1 MNASSASRASA
12 PARLLSWPTL
22 DNPRALVFWT
32 IVIGTAAR
40 LAAAAA
46 LGYGLG
52 EGYYFAT
59 ARHLALSYFDQPP
72 LFLWITHA
80 TWALTGSDSAFVI
93 RLPFIAMFV
102 ATTWLMYRLG
112 ALLFDER
119 AGAIAA
125 VLLNTSPVFT
135 ISAGGWIQPDGPLML
150 CLTAAAFCIARIAV
164 APPRHPTFRLWVAA
178 GIWFGLA
185 LLSKYHAILI
195 AGGLVLFAL
204 TSRAHRRWFAEPGP
218 YVAALIALAIFSP
231 VLLWNA
237 RNGWVSFDFQGSRA
251 GGASFRPLGIVR
263 SIGGQAG
270 YLGPWVFV
278 LLVAVYFKGLRRGP
292 KATAIW
298 LLCCLA
304 TIPLV
309 LFTVIALWAEIN
321 AHFHWQSPGYLMLFP
336 LVGVFIPEDARMR
349 RWLIG
354 SVAAMTT
361 LLVIWLSQSVWGWI
375 RIPVPPSLASYVE
388 KFEDPTLE
396 AFDWPELRAALAAR
410 GLLESPRL
418 FVVATRWH
426 QAGKMDVMVGDKLPV
441 VCLCEDPR
449 NIAFNWDERAFKG
462 WDALIVGTD
471 AFLPNVGVYAPY
483 FDAIEKLDDIA
494 LHRAGSTV
502 MTLHVYRGRNYNGR
516 YPMSL
521 PRR

>member
-1 MNASSASRASA
+1 M
-12 PARLLSWPTL
+12 SWPTL
-22 DNPRALVFWT
+22 GDPRALVIWT

-40 LAAAAA
+40 MIAAAA

-72 LFLWITHA
+72 LSLWITHA
-80 TWALTGSDSAFVI
+80 TFALTGSESVFVI
-93 RLPFIAMFV
+93 RLPVIAMFAV
-102 ATTWLMYRLG
+102 TTWLMYRLG

-125 VLLNTSPVFT
+125 ILLNTSPVFT
-135 ISAGGWIQPDGPLML
+135 ISAGGWIQPDGSLML
-150 CLTAAAFCIARIAV
+150 CLMAAALCVARLAV
-164 APPRHPTFRLWVAA
+164 VPPQHPTFRLWVAA

-185 LLSKYHAILI
+185 LLAKYHAILI

-204 TSRAHRRWFAEPGP
+204 TSRPHRRWFAEPGP
-218 YVAALIALAIFSP
+218 YVAALIALVIFSP
-231 VLLWNA
+231 VIVWNA
-237 RNGWVSFDFQGSRA
+237 QHAWVSFDFQGGRA
-251 GGASFRPLGIVR
+251 GGATFRPLGIIR

-292 KATAIW
+292 NATAIW

-309 LFTVIALWAEIN
+309 LFTIIALWAEIN

-336 LVGVFIPEDARMR
+336 LVGVFIPDDAKMR

-375 RIPVPPSLASYVE
+375 RFPVPPSLASYVE
-388 KFEDPTLE
+388 KLEDPTLE
-396 AFDWPELRAALAAR
+396 AFDWPELREALATR
-410 GLLESPRL
+410 GLLDQPRL

-426 QAGKMDVMVGDKLPV
+426 QAGKMDVVLGDKLPV
-441 VCLCEDPR
+441 VCLCDDPR
-449 NIAFNWDERAFKG
+449 NIAFNWDPRAFQG
-462 WDALIVGTD
+462 WDALIIGAD
-471 AFLPNVGVYAPY
+471 AFLPNVNVYAPY
-483 FDAIEKLDDIA
+483 FAAIEKVADVD
-494 LHRAGSTV
+494 LHRAGHVV
-502 MTLHVYRGRNYNGR
+502 MTLRVYRARDYNGR
-516 YPMSL
+516 YPMKLL
-521 PRR
+521 PN